1 MNIYTFY
8 ITIKGEIITMKIIT
22 IVSQKGGVAKT
33 TTTEEICSVLGQKY
47 NVLGIDFD
55 GQQNLSNY
63 TGALQ
68 MAEYNA
74 YDVFEGDVSLS
85 DAVVHVKED
94 FYLNKTAVAK
104 HVQALKES
112 KKNSEGLQEELK
124 KIRRKRYIQ
133 KVKDGGYDIL
143 CASKKFADAAKI
155 YTEPTDIFLLRDL
168 LHMNEDKYDYV
179 VIDNAPARSPLLY
192 MCLVASDYF
201 IIPADRES
209 ASLDG
214 IGQFVV
220 DFNKI
225 KSSMNVN
232 SKILGVF
239 MVREERQAVQALLE
253 EEMRAKIK
261 EYGIELFNTGTKNSP
276 IPKEARLLK
285 QSISSYK
292 PSNKAAIEYFDFVN
306 EILNKIGEK
315 PL

>member
-1 MNIYTFY
+1 
-8 ITIKGEIITMKIIT
+8 MKIIT

-33 TTTEEICSVLGQKY
+33 TTTEEICSVLGQEYK
-47 NVLGIDFD
+47 VLGIDFD

-68 MAEYNA
+68 TAKYNA
-74 YDVFEGDVSLS
+74 YDVFEGDVILS
-85 DAVVHVKED
+85 DAVVHVPEE
-94 FYLNKTAVAK
+94 FYLNKTAIAK
-104 HVQALKES
+104 HVQALKGS
-112 KKNSEGLQEELK
+112 KKNSDELQETLK
-124 KIRRKRYIQ
+124 KIRHKKYIL
-133 KVKDGGYDIL
+133 KTKNGGYDIL
-143 CASKKFADAAKI
+143 CASKKFADASKI
-155 YTEPTDIFLLRDL
+155 YTEPTDIFLLKNL
-168 LHMNEDKYDYV
+168 LQMNEDKYDYV

-214 IGQFVV
+214 IGQFVN

-225 KSSMNVN
+225 KTSININ
-232 SKILGVF
+232 SQILGVF

-253 EEMRAKIK
+253 EEMREKIK
-261 EYGIELFNTGTKNSP
+261 GYGINVFNTGTKNSP

-292 PSNKAAIEYFDFVN
+292 PTNKAAIEYFDFVN